1 MQDTVLE
8 RQRYIER
15 VAALGGGKAMVM
27 TFGCQQNEADSDRL
41 RGMLSQMG
49 YEPTEDKTKADVI
62 IMNTCAVRE
71 HAELRVFGIIG
82 ALKAQKNANPNLVI
96 GLCGCM
102 MQQKNMAEEILKKYP
117 QVSFVFGT
125 HTLDDMPRLLHTVLT
140 QKRRG
145 FALQDKEK
153 PIDES
158 LPVLRQGTF
167 RADVTVMYGC
177 NNFCTY
183 CIVPYVRG
191 RERSRRSDM
200 ILAEIREL
208 VEGGCREILLLGQ
221 NVNSYGKDLEGE
233 CNFAGLLRKINA
245 IEGDFIIRFMTSHPK
260 DATRELIDAM
270 ADCEKVERHLHL
282 PLQSGSNRVLSA
294 MNRKYTLESYK
305 ALVDYAREKIEGL
318 SLTTDLIVG
327 FPTETDSEFEETLL
341 AMKDIRFD
349 SAYSF
354 IYSRRRGTPAAEMEG
369 QIFKEVKGERM
380 KKLLDLQADI
390 SRACNDALVGTT
402 QRVLVEGASDTDE
415 NMLSAHT
422 SSGKLVHFE
431 GDMSLKGKF
440 VNVKITK
447 AKAWSLHAEL

>member
-1 MQDTVLE
+1 MQGDRFE
-8 RQRYIER
+8 RQKYIEN

-49 YEPTEDKTKADVI
+49 YVPTEDKAQANVI
-62 IMNTCAVRE
+62 LMNTCAVRE

-82 ALKAQKNANPNLVI
+82 ALKALKNKNPNLVI

-117 QVSFVFGT
+117 QVDFVFGT
-125 HTLDDMPRLLHTVLT
+125 HTLDDMPRLLCNAVAKK
-140 QKRRG
+140 QRG
-145 FALQDKEK
+145 FSLQDKEK
-153 PIDES
+153 PIDET
-158 LPVLRQGTF
+158 LPVLRTSSF
-167 RADVTVMYGC
+167 KADVTVMYGC

-191 RERSRRSDM
+191 RERSRSSDM
-200 ILAEIREL
+200 IVNEVREL
-208 VEGGCREILLLGQ
+208 VNSGYKEILLLGQ

-233 CNFAGLLRKINA
+233 CNFAGLLRKVSA

-270 ADCEKVERHLHL
+270 AECEKVERHLHL

-294 MNRKYTLESYK
+294 MNRRYTFESYK
-305 ALVDYAREKIEGL
+305 ALLDYARERMPGL
-318 SLTTDLIVG
+318 AVTTDLIVG
-327 FPTETDSEFEETLL
+327 FPTETEEEFEETLA
-341 AMKDIRFD
+341 AMKEVEFD

-354 IYSRRRGTPAAEMEG
+354 IYSRRKGTPAAEMAG
-369 QIFKEVKGERM
+369 QISKENKGSRM
-380 KKLLDLQADI
+380 TRLLNLQTEIA
-390 SRACNDALVGTT
+390 RRCNDRLVGTV
-402 QRVLVEGASDTDE
+402 QRVLVEGVSETNKD
-415 NMLSAHT
+415 MLSAHT

-431 GDMSLKGKF
+431 GDKSLIGTF
-440 VNVKITK
+440 VNVTITQ
-447 AKAWSLHAEL
+447 AKAFSLYAKI